1 MGKDNLAKNIKSTE
15 HFNHS
20 ECKSCQK
27 PKRNPEKL
35 CTMCLEKFIQLLE
48 NENFQCLV
56 CDKVFDEKSGIIS
69 HIDETH
75 WSESENSQNK
85 NDKKNVESS
94 EVTTMN
100 KNEKHKRILEESL
113 QTLKVK
119 VEKISQKNDK
129 KVESEK
135 TSMNINDKRQKT
147 KDEKVNKQLN
157 NRTDYVIPPEEIK
170 SENIIDVP
178 KPDHNFDATSQDH
191 NTKGSHDILR
201 KRPKPRPKSKQ
212 IGKQNSSEYST
223 SPSHKKSRG
232 FNDNESR
239 ISNDFR

>member
-1 MGKDNLAKNIKSTE
+1 MLSSKKTDRVLPRLKLFCSFHYSTRRLPLILHHFNTHGFLKKYLNENIMGKDNLAKNIKSTE

-35 CTMCLEKFIQLLE
+35 CTRCLEKFIQLLE

-94 EVTTMN
+94 EVTTTMN
-100 KNEKHKRILEESL
+100 KNEIYCR
-113 QTLKVK
+113 
-119 VEKISQKNDK
+119 
-129 KVESEK
+129 
-135 TSMNINDKRQKT
+135 
-147 KDEKVNKQLN
+147 
-157 NRTDYVIPPEEIK
+157 
-170 SENIIDVP
+170 
-178 KPDHNFDATSQDH
+178 
-191 NTKGSHDILR
+191 
-201 KRPKPRPKSKQ
+201 
-212 IGKQNSSEYST
+212 
-223 SPSHKKSRG
+223 
-232 FNDNESR
+232 
-239 ISNDFR
+239 